1 MPELPFLNPS
11 VLKQLE
17 LPVPS
22 RETTPQ
28 LLMPLNLNQPY
39 EASVEMVSYRRLYGL
54 DALDCDHWQG
64 YVQMPLFKLHVQVF
78 APKIEKIKDNKEKT
92 VGPIKARTN
101 PPKKTKT

>member
-78 APKIEKIKDNKEKT
+78 APKIEKIECQILNLY
-92 VGPIKARTN
+92 N
-101 PPKKTKT
+101 YF

>member
-64 YVQMPLFKLHVQVF
+64 YVQMPLLSCMSKFLHRKLKKLKVQSACCMV
-78 APKIEKIKDNKEKT
+78 I
-92 VGPIKARTN
+92 
-101 PPKKTKT
+101 